1 MMYGPRAQKK
11 GPAPNPL
18 SRRDVNPH
26 GRQHVPHVE
35 NGMTR
40 NPSILMLVTF
50 LVLVVALVVA
60 SAVMRARPRTAREW
74 TLVWALFVF
83 LAWALVGFGW
93 LRSG

>member
-1 MMYGPRAQKK
+1 
-11 GPAPNPL
+11 
-18 SRRDVNPH
+18 
-26 GRQHVPHVE
+26 
-35 NGMTR
+35 MTR
-40 NPSILMLVTF
+40 NPSVLML
-50 LVLVVALVVA
+50 LVFVALVFALVVA